1 MYRDPLWPTVVLL
14 LDLIGIVAVF
24 LLCLGAVL

>member
-24 LLCLGAVL
+24 MLCLGVVI